1 MVSAFFRSA
10 PTGLDHI
17 VTQAVGMLGDAR
29 HSFDQA
35 TSALLLGTDPA
46 IVESDIL
53 ETDRRINTT
62 EQELRSELVVH
73 VTVSVSDVDIGSVLG
88 LTLLL
93 KKIERIGDQAKNV
106 LDLATAGATLTGEA
120 DIAELR
126 DQRDYVSRLFV
137 VAGELLSEPDE
148 DGMNDYARR
157 VLKMTG
163 DLDDKIAVLLKSE
176 EPGFKVVPRAIY
188 FRYLKRI
195 LANLLGVV
203 STSNEPLPN
212 IDYLD
217 DGTTDVTDD

>member
-46 IVESDIL
+46 MVESDIL
-53 ETDRRINTT
+53 DTDRRINTT

-73 VTVSVSDVDIGSVLG
+73 VTVSGTVDIGSVLG

-106 LDLATAGATLTGEA
+106 LDLATAGATLTGET

-126 DQRDYVSRLFV
+126 DQRDHVSRLFV
-137 VAGELLSEPDE
+137 EAGELLSEPNE

>member
-46 IVESDIL
+46 MVESDIL

-73 VTVSVSDVDIGSVLG
+73 VTVSGSVDIGSVLG

-106 LDLATAGATLTGEA
+106 LDVPVEA
-120 DIAELR
+120 LPGVHGIFAPVQVRCELGDGPER
-126 DQRDYVSRLFV
+126 SFPELVPQSGPITSRF
-137 VAGELLSEPDE
+137 
-148 DGMNDYARR
+148 
-157 VLKMTG
+157 
-163 DLDDKIAVLLKSE
+163 
-176 EPGFKVVPRAIY
+176 F
-188 FRYLKRI
+188 
-195 LANLLGVV
+195 
-203 STSNEPLPN
+203 
-212 IDYLD
+212 
-217 DGTTDVTDD
+217 